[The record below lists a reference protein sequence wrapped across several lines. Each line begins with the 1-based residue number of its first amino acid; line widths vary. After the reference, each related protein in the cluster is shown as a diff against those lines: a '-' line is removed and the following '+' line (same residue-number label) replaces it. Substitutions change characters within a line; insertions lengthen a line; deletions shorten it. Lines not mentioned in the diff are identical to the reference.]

1 MSREHDSIIW
11 TPSPEE
17 IKKERDWINSE
28 IQRVGLS
35 SLEELAIDA
44 SVARK
49 RAFAPQSG
57 YLVGAAIIRKSGK
70 KHSGQNIE
78 IFTYSETGH
87 AEEQAI
93 KNAVSDGAVD
103 EEGNEFVD
111 AVAVSHEGDTAP
123 CGRCRNIIAQF
134 SNNCLVVVAD
144 TEGQIRNITSSK
156 TLLPYAF
163 TPSDLEKK

>member
-1 MSREHDSIIW
+1 MTRVYESIIW

-17 IKKERDWINSE
+17 LEKERDWINSE
-28 IQRVGLS
+28 IQRIGLT
-35 SLEELAIDA
+35 SLEGMAKDA
-44 SVARK
+44 SVARR
-49 RAFAPQSG
+49 RAFAPQSD
-57 YLVGAAIIRKSGK
+57 YLVGAALIRKSGV
-70 KHSGQNIE
+70 KHLGQNIE

-93 KNAVSDGAVD
+93 KDAVSEGAV
-103 EEGNEFVD
+103 EREGNEFID
-111 AVAVSHEGDTAP
+111 AIAVSHKGDTAP

-144 TEGQIRNITSSK
+144 TKGRIRNITSSR

-163 TPSDLEKK
+163 TPSDLE